1 MFHWFLIILNHPGLV
16 KGHLSLTW
24 KSVFVLLKMGVWNR
38 KWEFAFGNGSS
49 KIGVCFKLRP
59 GQFGFFSLVG
69 LTSVKAR
76 SLEDSCKEIGSCK
89 HSTLIPLQ
97 RSTRTNSL
105 DIKSATW
112 KNNQSLYTNPYS
124 CHFLDRFAQS
134 GTIAQERLLLTN
146 ATYCQISVFHFQTLI
161 FENRLPFST
170 KKTPI
175 FNSNSDVPSKLL
187 YISTQLF

>member
-1 MFHWFLIILNHPGLV
+1 
-16 KGHLSLTW
+16 
-24 KSVFVLLKMGVWNR
+24 MGVWNR

-49 KIGVCFKLRP
+49 EIGVCFKLRP
-59 GQFGFFSLVG
+59 RLFGFFSLVG

-112 KNNQSLYTNPYS
+112 KNNQPLYTNPYS
-124 CHFLDRFAQS
+124 CHSLDRFAQS

-146 ATYCQISVFHFQTLI
+146 ATYCQISVFHFQTSI

-170 KKTPI
+170 KKHR
-175 FNSNSDVPSKLL
+175 F
-187 YISTQLF
+187 STQTQMSLQSFCTSVHSCSK

>member
-1 MFHWFLIILNHPGLV
+1 
-16 KGHLSLTW
+16 
-24 KSVFVLLKMGVWNR
+24 MGVWNR

-59 GQFGFFSLVG
+59 RLFGFFSLVG

-146 ATYCQISVFHFQTLI
+146 ATYCQISVFHFQTPI

>member
-24 KSVFVLLKMGVWNR
+24 KSVFVLLKVGVWNR

-59 GQFGFFSLVG
+59 RLCGFFSLVG

-76 SLEDSCKEIGSCK
+76 SLEDSRKEIGSCK

-112 KNNQSLYTNPYS
+112 KNNQSLCTNPYS

-146 ATYCQISVFHFQTLI
+146 ATYCQISVFHFQTPI
-161 FENRLPFST
+161 FENKLPFWT
-170 KKTPI
+170 KKHR
-175 FNSNSDVPSKLL
+175 F
-187 YISTQLF
+187 STQTQMSL

>member
-38 KWEFAFGNGSS
+38 KWEFAFGNGSW

-59 GQFGFFSLVG
+59 RLCGFFSLVG

-112 KNNQSLYTNPYS
+112 KNNQSLDPVLY
-124 CHFLDRFAQS
+124 CK
-134 GTIAQERLLLTN
+134 GTKTSWQELTSLHESLQLLFCRPLRTVWDIAQERLLLTN
-146 ATYCQISVFHFQTLI
+146 ATYCQNSVFHFQQKKH
-161 FENRLPFST
+161 RFST
-170 KKTPI
+170 Q
-175 FNSNSDVPSKLL
+175 
-187 YISTQLF
+187 TQMSL

>member
-59 GQFGFFSLVG
+59 RLFGFFSLVG

-105 DIKSATW
+105 DIKSGTW
-112 KNNQSLYTNPYS
+112 KNNQSLYTNAYS

-146 ATYCQISVFHFQTLI
+146 ATYCQISVFHVQTPI

>member
-24 KSVFVLLKMGVWNR
+24 KSVFVVLKMGVWNR

-49 KIGVCFKLRP
+49 KIGVFFKLRP
-59 GQFGFFSLVG
+59 RLFGFFSLVG

-146 ATYCQISVFHFQTLI
+146 ATYCQISVFHFQTPI

>member
-1 MFHWFLIILNHPGLV
+1 
-16 KGHLSLTW
+16 
-24 KSVFVLLKMGVWNR
+24 MGVWNR

-59 GQFGFFSLVG
+59 RLFGFFSLVG

-97 RSTRTNSL
+97 RSTGTNSL

-146 ATYCQISVFHFQTLI
+146 ATYCQISVFHFQTSI

>member
-59 GQFGFFSLVG
+59 RLFGFFSLVG

-76 SLEDSCKEIGSCK
+76 SLEDSCEEIGSCK
-89 HSTLIPLQ
+89 HSSLIPLQ

-134 GTIAQERLLLTN
+134 GIIAQERLLLTN
-146 ATYCQISVFHFQTLI
+146 ATYCQISVFHFQTPI

>member
-59 GQFGFFSLVG
+59 RLCGFFSLVG

-105 DIKSATW
+105 DIKSAIW

-146 ATYCQISVFHFQTLI
+146 ATYCQISSFHFQTPI
-161 FENRLPFST
+161 FN

-175 FNSNSDVPSKLL
+175 FNSNSEVSLKFL

>member
-16 KGHLSLTW
+16 KVHLSLTW

-59 GQFGFFSLVG
+59 RLFGFFSLVG

-124 CHFLDRFAQS
+124 CYFLDRFAQS

-146 ATYCQISVFHFQTLI
+146 ATYCQISVFHFQTSI

-170 KKTPI
+170 KKKAI

>member
-59 GQFGFFSLVG
+59 RLFGFFSLVG

-97 RSTRTNSL
+97 RNTRTNSL
-105 DIKSATW
+105 DIKSAIW

-146 ATYCQISVFHFQTLI
+146 ATYCQISVFHFQTPI
-161 FENRLPFST
+161 FENKLPFST
-170 KKTPI
+170 KKTSI